1 MQRLRIPA
9 LLLFGMLGGCKA
21 PGATLTRLLSIND
34 SGQIVGGTGAHGV
47 EIFHFH
53 RNHDISLS
61 MAHQAS
67 PVNTPKITK

>member
-1 MQRLRIPA
+1 MIEAAGVAQNLLPMGNIP
-9 LLLFGMLGGCKA
+9 K
-21 PGATLTRLLSIND
+21 P
-34 SGQIVGGTGAHGV
+34 SGKPANWRTFRFSGIV